1 MSEWNGFDVLKNYEK
16 SKSNVNDEIDLNIEY
31 YPRLSNRSGK
41 GGTEVGEG
49 GWGGSAL
56 SSEQVGLEKQLNTNI
71 ALSQR
76 KSYTRST

>member
-41 GGTEVGEG
+41 GGTEVGWECI
-49 GWGGSAL
+49 
-56 SSEQVGLEKQLNTNI
+56 EQWASGVGKT
-71 ALSQR
+71 A
-76 KSYTRST
+76 KY

>member
-49 GWGGSAL
+49 GGVGVHWAVSKWGWKNS
-56 SSEQVGLEKQLNTNI
+56 
-71 ALSQR
+71 
-76 KSYTRST
+76 

>member
-41 GGTEVGEG
+41 GSGGA